1 MTTLSRTAGL
11 SLVALGL
18 WTLAAP
24 ADAAS
29 LDAIIPRPLSQ
40 TPLPGQDPAD
50 LTFTSLIQVA
60 PGDTEA
66 RWIADYLSDVVQR
79 SRGLKLTVTDQAPP
93 PGRTVIRLERRKAVK
108 GAPVAPEAYDLDVAP
123 GRITLT
129 ADNSAGL
136 FYAAISLWSL
146 ITADEGRGP
155 VRLDAEHI
163 HDAPRYAWRGLMI
176 DSARHFQSPAEI
188 KRIIDLMAL
197 HKLNVLH
204 WHLTDDQG
212 WRLEIKA
219 YPKLTEVGAWR
230 IPAGAAAQADIDPA
244 TGAPRLEGGFYTQA
258 QVREIV
264 AYAARRQIRIVPELD
279 MPGHAMAAI
288 RAYPALGVTGAT
300 PPGANPSDWGIYPY
314 LYNVDEP
321 TFTFIQTVLDEVMA
335 LFPGPYIHL
344 GGDEAVKDQWKASPA
359 IQAKI
364 KALGLKDEDALQGWF
379 THRMDDYLIAHG
391 RRLVG
396 WDEILEDGPLPP
408 SATVMSWRGI
418 AGAATAAKTGH
429 DTVLSPAPTLYLDN
443 RQSGRPSEPPGRG
456 SIVSLKDVYDFSPTP
471 LDLTVEQQA
480 HILGLQGNL
489 WTEHVRG
496 DARIETMAFPRAAAV
511 AETGWTA
518 QNRRDWPSF
527 AARMP
532 SQMARYRSLDVA
544 ADDAAIAVNITAEP
558 AETPGRAEVRLS
570 RELGGEAIRYTTD
583 GTFPT
588 AKSPLY
594 ARPLDLPLPLHVR
607 ARAYVADRPVSPIAA
622 ADLDSQTLRGRASQ
636 QLKSCSGKA
645 VLNLEDDGPVRG
657 PRARYLVDIVDPCWI
672 YPAADLRDG
681 PRLSV
686 RFGQIPF
693 NFQLGEDRDKIQLT
707 PPMTPQGELQV
718 RYDRC
723 DGPPAASAPLPA
735 LIPGVEQAMISVDL
749 PAQTARHDLCFR
761 FTAKSLDPMT
771 VIDQVDLTPPPPALT
786 AKGG

>member
-1 MTTLSRTAGL
+1 MA
-11 SLVALGL
+11 ALGL
-18 WTLAAP
+18 ASASLLVLASP
-24 ADAAS
+24 AGAAN

-40 TPLPGQDPAD
+40 TPTPGQAPAD
-50 LTFTSLIQVA
+50 LTFTSLIQIA
-60 PGDTEA
+60 PGDADA

-93 PGRTVIRLERRKAVK
+93 PGRTVIRLERRKPAK
-108 GAPVAPEAYDLDVAP
+108 GAASAPEAYDMDVAP
-123 GRITLT
+123 GQITLA
-129 ADNSAGL
+129 ADDPAGL
-136 FYAAISLWSL
+136 FYAAVSLWSL

-230 IPAGAAAQADIDPA
+230 VPEGAAAQADIDPS
-244 TGAPRLEGGFYTQA
+244 TGAPRLDGGFYTQA

-264 AYAARRQIRIVPELD
+264 AYAAQRHIRIVPELD
-279 MPGHAMAAI
+279 MPGHALAAI
-288 RAYPALGVTGAT
+288 RSYPALGVTGA
-300 PPGANPSDWGIYPY
+300 PPPDSIQSDWGVFPY
-314 LYNVDEP
+314 LYNVEAP
-321 TFTFIQTVLDEVMA
+321 TFTFIETVLDEVMG
-335 LFPGPYIHL
+335 LFPSPYIHL
-344 GGDEAVKDQWKASPA
+344 GGDEAAKDQWKVSPA

-379 THRMDDYLIAHG
+379 THRLDDYLIAHG

-396 WDEILEDGPLPP
+396 WDEILEDGPLPS
-408 SATVMSWRGI
+408 SATVMSWRGVG
-418 AGAATAAKTGH
+418 GAATAAKAGH

-443 RQSGRPSEPPGRG
+443 RQSDRPAEPPGRG
-456 SIVSLKDVYDFSPTP
+456 YVVRLKDVYDFSPTP
-471 LDLTVEQQA
+471 FDLSPEQQT

-496 DARIETMAFPRAAAV
+496 DQRVETMAFPRAAAV
-511 AETGWTA
+511 AETAWSA
-518 QNRRDWPSF
+518 QGRRDWNSF

-532 SQMARYRSLDVA
+532 SQMARYRSLGVA
-544 ADDAAIAVNITAEP
+544 ADDAAIAVNIAAEP
-558 AETPGRAEVRLS
+558 AETPGRAQLRLS
-570 RELGGEAIRYTTD
+570 REIGREPIRYTTD

-588 AKSPLY
+588 AKSPIY
-594 ARPLDLPLPLHVR
+594 AQPLDLPLPLHLR
-607 ARAYVADRPVSPIAA
+607 ARAYDADHAVSPIAA
-622 ADLDSQTLRGRASQ
+622 ADLDSLTLRTRASQ
-636 QLKSCSGKA
+636 QLKSCSSKA
-645 VLNLEDDGPVRG
+645 VFNLEDDGPVRG
-657 PRARYLVDIVDPCWI
+657 PRARYMVDILDPCWI

-693 NFQLGEDRDKIQLT
+693 NFQLGDDRDKIVLT
-707 PPMTPQGELQV
+707 PPATAHGELQV

-723 DGPPAASAPLPA
+723 DGPPAVIAPLPA
-735 LIPGVEQAMISVDL
+735 LISGVEQAMVSVDL

-761 FTAKSLDPMT
+761 FTAKTLDPLT
-771 VIDQVDLTPPPPALT
+771 VIDQVDLTPPPAVRA